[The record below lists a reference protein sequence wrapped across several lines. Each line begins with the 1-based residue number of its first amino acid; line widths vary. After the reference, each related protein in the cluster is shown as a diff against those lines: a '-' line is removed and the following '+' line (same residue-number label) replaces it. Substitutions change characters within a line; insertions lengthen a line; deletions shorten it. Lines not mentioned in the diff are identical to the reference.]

1 MSASRFDKSSTFKPS
16 FHLPIQFRRE
26 LMATTIQRIDNPSVS
41 SLPGSSSS
49 RWYPPAKRAFDLL
62 VAMPLFLCLWPLFVL
77 AATLVKLT
85 DFGPVLFWQRRVGLN
100 GREFWCPKFRSMV
113 IDAEQRKA
121 SLLTR
126 NDHKE
131 GITFKMKSDPRVTWI
146 GHFLRKSS
154 IDELPQLLCVLTGD
168 MSLVGPRPPVP
179 EEVARYTQADRRRLV
194 VVPGLTCLWQ
204 VSGRGDLP
212 FAQQVTLDTQ
222 YIERRSFWLDLKIL
236 LRTIPAVLSGRGA
249 Y

>member
-1 MSASRFDKSSTFKPS
+1 
-16 FHLPIQFRRE
+16 
-26 LMATTIQRIDNPSVS
+26 MATTLQRIDSPAVPF
-41 SLPGSSSS
+41 LPGSSTS
-49 RWYPPAKRAFDLL
+49 RWYLPVKRAFDLL
-62 VAMPLFLCLWPLFVL
+62 VTLPLLLCLWPLFLVATVL
-77 AATLVKLT
+77 IKLT
-85 DFGPVLFWQRRVGLN
+85 DLGPVLFWQKRVGLN

-113 IDAEQRKA
+113 LDAEQRKV
-121 SLLTR
+121 SLLAK

-131 GITFKMKSDPRVTWI
+131 SITFKMKSDPRVTWI
-146 GHFLRKSS
+146 GRFLRKSS
-154 IDELPQLLCVLTGD
+154 IDELPQLWCVLTGD

-179 EEVARYTQADRRRLV
+179 EEVALYTQADRRRLV

-204 VSGRGDLP
+204 VNGRGDLP

-222 YIERRSFWLDLKIL
+222 YIERRSLWFDLKIL

>member
-1 MSASRFDKSSTFKPS
+1 
-16 FHLPIQFRRE
+16 
-26 LMATTIQRIDNPSVS
+26 MATTLQRIDSPAVT
-41 SLPGSSSS
+41 SLPGSSTS
-49 RWYPPAKRAFDLL
+49 RWYLPVKRAFDLL
-62 VAMPLFLCLWPLFVL
+62 VTLPLLLCLWPLFLVVTVL
-77 AATLVKLT
+77 IKLT
-85 DFGPVLFWQRRVGLN
+85 DLGPVFFWQKRVGLN

-113 IDAEQRKA
+113 LDAEQRKA
-121 SLLTR
+121 SLLAK

-131 GITFKMKSDPRVTWI
+131 SITFKMKSDPRVTWI
-146 GHFLRKSS
+146 GRFLRKSS
-154 IDELPQLLCVLTGD
+154 IDELPQLWCVLTGD

-179 EEVARYTQADRRRLV
+179 EEVALYTQADRRRLV

-222 YIERRSFWLDLKIL
+222 YIEQRSLWLDLKIL
-236 LRTIPAVLSGRGA
+236 LWTIPAVLSGRGA